1 MEVYAERW
9 DMGNQIKRV
18 SLRSKLFSMEKLTAF
33 VSEHIGD
40 DTTRLIMNR
49 AKWPEIDIDLAVNCI
64 ESRRKLKGKV
74 QEWCDKPSL
83 VFPRK
88 LSAEQCSSSATGEY
102 KAGLAARIAQIDYPD
117 CNHNEISIT
126 GVDQYGNTACQ
137 EGENSSSMDWKI
149 ADLTG
154 GLGVDSWFFSKKAA
168 QVMYCEMLPELCKA
182 AQHNYKILGS
192 ENITV
197 KNAAVI
203 SETQISQAES
213 DNIQCLNAEGGP
225 VFQTPAQILTDFH
238 PDIVYMDPA
247 RRGEDGKKVFLIED
261 CTPDVLTLKNEIFQ
275 HTRHIL
281 LKLSPMA
288 DITMVCERLGK
299 CCREVHVVAT
309 GGECKELLV
318 WMDSEWNQEY
328 TIHAVEL
335 HKGGEAGVIS
345 FTVPQEKNA
354 IVQLFSSNMRK
365 QTESKTDEDTP
376 SGSIQHENLYLFE
389 PGKALMK
396 AGAFNLISER
406 FQISKLGRST
416 HYYIFSDSM
425 VENRIMDVSSEKVD
439 ILKQHG
445 KVFRIIRMES
455 LDKRTVKAAGRD
467 FPRAEVTARNIPMD
481 TDTLRKKLGV
491 TSGDDAH
498 IFGLKSDSAGA
509 LLIIAKQ

>member
-18 SLRSKLFSMEKLTAF
+18 SLRSKLSSMEKLTAF

-40 DTTRLIMNR
+40 DTTRLIMNKT
-49 AKWPEIDIDLAVNCI
+49 KWPEIDMDLAVNCI
-64 ESRRKLKGKV
+64 ESRRKLNSKV
-74 QEWCDKPSL
+74 QEWCDEPGL
-83 VFPRK
+83 IFPRK
-88 LSAEQCSSSATGEY
+88 LSAEQCSSSATGIY
-102 KAGLAARIAQIDYPD
+102 KAELAEHIYNGDNA
-117 CNHNEISIT
+117 N
-126 GVDQYGNTACQ
+126 
-137 EGENSSSMDWKI
+137 NSTSCPSGGFRL

-192 ENITV
+192 GNITV

-213 DNIQCLNAEGGP
+213 DNVQCLNAEGRP

-247 RRGEDGKKVFLIED
+247 RRGEGGKKVFLIED

-335 HKGGEAGVIS
+335 HKSGETGIFS
-345 FTVPQEKNA
+345 FTAVQERMA
-354 IVQLFSSNMRK
+354 SAPMY
-365 QTESKTDEDTP
+365 KTVIANEGDA
-376 SGSIQHENLYLFE
+376 SCHMQNRHIYLFE

-396 AGAFNLISER
+396 AGAFNLIAER
-406 FQISKLGRST
+406 FQIAKLGQST
-416 HYYIFSDSM
+416 HYYIFSDLDGERSYKSDSEAKRQSM
-425 VENRIMDVSSEKVD
+425 FN
-439 ILKQHG
+439 ILKSHG
-445 KVFRIIRMES
+445 KLFRIIRMEQ
-455 LDKRTVKAAGRD
+455 LDKRTIKAAGKE
-467 FPRAEVTARNIPMD
+467 FPKAEVTARNIPMD

-491 TSGDDAH
+491 TSGDYAH
-498 IFGLKSDSAGA
+498 IFGLKADSAGM
-509 LLIIAKQ
+509 LLVICSILK